1 MDMFEFIDRQPNM
14 DEALASYLF
23 RQVRFVFTI
32 IRDSNAVRIPCHSS
46 LYLGIPFIPTYRSS
60 ILIYLFFQVV
70 DAVAYLHS
78 KSILHRDVKV
88 TAVL

>member
-23 RQVRFVFTI
+23 RQVGFVLMS
-32 IRDSNAVRIPCHSS
+32 RDSNAARIENSV
-46 LYLGIPFIPTYRSS
+46 PFFAVPGCTMGTYRSS